1 MLLRIV
7 PSEKPFKRFKAVFRL
22 ESGKLKEVH
31 FGQKGG
37 TTYIDKPENAEKR
50 RQNYIKRHQPREEI
64 FWKQVGMSPAS
75 LARFILWNKPTLE
88 ESIEDYRR
96 RFGY

>member
-22 ESGKLKEVH
+22 ESGKLQEIH
-31 FGQKGG
+31 FGLKGG
-37 TTYIDKPENAEKR
+37 STFIDHNDPAKR
-50 RQNYIKRHQPREEI
+50 ANYIKRHQPREEI
-64 FWKQVGMSPAS
+64 FWKQVGRSPAS